1 MNCSAR
7 IAGALALALSSSLAL
22 AQAPAPQAGLS
33 GKVALGYLATSGN
46 SDSEN
51 LNLNFS
57 GDYYAELWHHN
68 LAGRAIR
75 GSTEGID
82 TAESYGLSWQSD
94 RNLGEKNYVYG
105 RAAWDRDEFSGF
117 PEQTREVVGFGRHFI
132 NNDRHVLNGEVGA
145 GFRQAEL
152 LDGTSEDETIL
163 RLSGDYTMRLSDT
176 SEFKQTLAI
185 ESGDSNT
192 YSESVTS
199 LSADV
204 WTNLAVVLSYT
215 IKRNSDVPVGI
226 ENKDTFTA
234 VSLEYSF

>member
-1 MNCSAR
+1 MRNAMR
-7 IAGALALALSSSLAL
+7 IAVATAFAVFASLAVG
-22 AQAPAPQAGLS
+22 QQQGLS

-46 SDSEN
+46 SDTEN

-57 GDYYAELWHHN
+57 GDYYAEVWHHN

-75 GSTEGID
+75 GSTEGVD

-94 RNLGEKNYVYG
+94 RELGEKNYIFG

-132 NNDRHVLNGEVGA
+132 DNDRHVLNGEVGA

-163 RLSGDYTMRLSDT
+163 RLSGDYTLQISET
-176 SEFKQTLAI
+176 SEFKQTLAV
-185 ESGDSNT
+185 ESGDTNT
-192 YSESVTS
+192 YTESVTS

-215 IKRNSDVPVGI
+215 IKRNSDVPVGFDK
-226 ENKDTFTA
+226 KDTFTA

>member
-1 MNCSAR
+1 MKGAMR
-7 IAGALALALSSSLAL
+7 IAGTALFALFAAAAV
-22 AQAPAPQAGLS
+22 AQQQDGLS

-51 LNLNFS
+51 LSLNFS
-57 GDYYAELWHHN
+57 GDYYAEFWHHN
-68 LAGRAIR
+68 LTGRAIR
-75 GSTEGID
+75 ASTEGID

-94 RNLGEKNYVYG
+94 RELGEKNYVFG
-105 RAAWDRDEFSGF
+105 RAAWDRDEFSGY

-152 LDGTSEDETIL
+152 VDGTKEDETIL
-163 RLSGDYTMRLSDT
+163 RLSGDYTLQMSET
-176 SEFKQTLAI
+176 SEFKQTLAV
-185 ESGDSNT
+185 ESGDTNT
-192 YSESVTS
+192 YTESVTS

-226 ENKDTFTA
+226 ENRDTFTA

>member
-1 MNCSAR
+1 MRNAAR
-7 IAGALALALSSSLAL
+7 IAGATALALFASSAA
-22 AQAPAPQAGLS
+22 AQQQEGLS

-57 GDYYAELWHHN
+57 GDYHAEVWHHN
-68 LAGRAIR
+68 LTGRAVR
-75 GSTEGID
+75 ASTEGID

-94 RNLGEKNYVYG
+94 RELGEKNYLFG

-152 LDGTSEDETIL
+152 RDGTSEDETIL
-163 RLSGDYTMRLSDT
+163 RLSGDYTLQISET
-176 SEFKQTLAI
+176 SEFKQTLAV
-185 ESGDSNT
+185 ESGDANT

-226 ENKDTFTA
+226 EKTDRFTSL
-234 VSLEYSF
+234 SLEYAF